1 MIESLTAGENISI
14 ILVFLGGVLSFF
26 SPCVIPLIPVY
37 MGYLAGNTKDEYND
51 GVIQYNQRK
60 VFFHTIFFILGISAA
75 FFILGLSF
83 TALGNFFN
91 SNKLLFSRIGGII
104 IILLGLF
111 QLGILNFH
119 FLQKEHKLNLKER
132 EINPFV
138 AFITGFTFSFAWTP
152 CIGPILSSV
161 LIMSSSA
168 KTNYTGNMLVLV
180 YSLGFVLPFLIL
192 GTATTKIL
200 NFLKGKQRLL
210 KYTVKAGGFLL
221 IAIGIM
227 TFTGMMNG
235 LSEYFS
241 YSGNNTLNYEQST
254 APKNEVKE
262 TVPSAESSKKDERP
276 KIKAF
281 DFILTDQYGKAHKLS
296 DYQGKT
302 VFLNFWATWCPPC
315 KEEMPYIEE
324 LYKEYGFNEKDVV
337 ILGVANP
344 KSKDYPYS
352 QDVSKEEIKNF
363 LKENNY
369 SFPVVFDESGEVLN
383 NYYINAFPTTFM
395 IDKNGD
401 IYGYIPGALSKE
413 MMIEIIKQTKENNE

>member
-104 IILLGLF
+104 IIVLGLF

-168 KTNYTGNMLVLV
+168 KTSYTGNMLVLV

-227 TFTGMMNG
+227 TFTGVMNG

-262 TVPSAESSKKDERP
+262 TAPSAESSKKDERP

-324 LYKEYGFNEKDVV
+324 LYKEYGFNKKDVV

-395 IDKNGD
+395 IDKNGN